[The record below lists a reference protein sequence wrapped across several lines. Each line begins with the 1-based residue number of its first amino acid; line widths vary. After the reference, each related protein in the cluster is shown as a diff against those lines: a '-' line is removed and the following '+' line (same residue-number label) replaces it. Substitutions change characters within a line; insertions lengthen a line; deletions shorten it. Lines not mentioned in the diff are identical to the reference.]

1 MSHTAVDLRLV
12 KPMSESK
19 NPNAGDAVQLSYAQ
33 ALARLIADPN
43 TSYLLRRRIK
53 EDELLGDASKALQ
66 DAQLLARLAQLRLE
80 EASGQCEDR
89 ATVLHTAQE
98 HTDAFRQANAIV
110 ALEGY
115 QATPDDLALQ
125 QRVITGELSADQ
137 AVQEIIRRART
148 GSGK

>member
-1 MSHTAVDLRLV
+1 MSHTAVDLRFV
-12 KPMSESK
+12 KPMSEPK
-19 NPNAGDAVQLSYAQ
+19 NPSAGAVAQLSYAQ

-43 TSYLLRRRIK
+43 TSYRLRQRIQ

-80 EASGQCEDR
+80 EAKGQGEEH

-98 HTDAFRQANAIV
+98 RADAFRQANAIV

-115 QATPDDLALQ
+115 RATPEDLALQ
-125 QRVITGELSADQ
+125 QRVIAGELSADQ

-148 GSGK
+148 GSDK